1 MIEKLEQIDEIL
13 ASYEDWMHG
22 KDGENCTKARK
33 LLIEATEEVKNI
45 SSKPVLCDSVCPK
58 CEPMIKVDEKY
69 NCEMCGYVDGQTDA

>member
-33 LLIEATEEVKNI
+33 LLIEVTEKVK
-45 SSKPVLCDSVCPK
+45 KCDSVCSNHDPEIRFPSGNGK
-58 CEPMIKVDEKY
+58 CKS
-69 NCEMCGYVDGQTDA
+69 CGSYHEQTDV